1 MEVNLQEME
10 VELRE
15 KSHKVG
21 VLQQQIEGDRGQ
33 YEGKI

>member
-10 VELRE
+10 AELRD
-15 KSHKVG
+15 KSHKVNL
-21 VLQQQIEGDRGQ
+21 LQQQIEGDRGQ